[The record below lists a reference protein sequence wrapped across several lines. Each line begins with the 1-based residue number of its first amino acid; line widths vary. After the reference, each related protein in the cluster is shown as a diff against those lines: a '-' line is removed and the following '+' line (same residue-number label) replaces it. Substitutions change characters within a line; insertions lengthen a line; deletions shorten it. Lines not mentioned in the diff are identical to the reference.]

1 MKIHMQGIAL
11 LATVMLLLLGVAKW
25 ASPTIHEALGP
36 EGAIQA
42 TSSPDPEPGS
52 PDAVAD
58 LPLTSD
64 EIVTLQTTLSSLN
77 YDVGG
82 IDGIIGPKTRA
93 AITKVKTDLGLAPGT
108 SNRKLLDRLLV
119 LTTNN

>member
-1 MKIHMQGIAL
+1 VRIHIKGVAI
-11 LATVMLLLLGVAKW
+11 LAAVFLLLLGISNW
-25 ASPTIHEALGP
+25 ASPVLHEALGS

-52 PDAVAD
+52 AAAIAELPLSPDEIAD
-58 LPLTSD
+58 LQAILES
-64 EIVTLQTTLSSLN
+64 IN

-82 IDGIIGPKTRA
+82 IDGIMGPKTRA
-93 AITKVKTDLGLAPGT
+93 VITQVKLDLKLAAGTTD
-108 SNRKLLDRLLV
+108 RKLLERLTV

>member
-1 MKIHMQGIAL
+1 MKIHLQGIAL

-25 ASPTIHEALGP
+25 ASPTLHDALGP

-42 TSSPDPEPGS
+42 TSSPDTIPGS

-64 EIVTLQTTLSSLN
+64 EMATLQATLDSLL

-82 IDGIIGPKTRA
+82 IDGISGPKTKA
-93 AITKVKTDLGLAPGT
+93 AIAKVKTDLGLAPGT
-108 SNRKLLDRLLV
+108 SNRKLLERLLV